1 MTISTNK
8 QTEQRDVFL
17 SHRSIDDEFV
27 RRLASDIGTKL
38 YRQRNLTTWVD
49 EAEIKAGQSIP
60 GMVNTGLETSRFIAL
75 VLTPAYITSDSGW
88 TDAEWHAAL
97 YTDPDNRSG
106 RILPLLVENCE
117 YVPVLLRHL
126 RMIDLRGARYS
137 QGLRELLAVLREE
150 SLNRAGV
157 HRGQLITVS
166 GHIDRGTLFAERS
179 VIEAYPDVINERLYC
194 NLLPI
199 DKLPKYLYVAPIAD
213 TLLRDR
219 HDGTFA
225 LPSKREL
232 IAAVK
237 SAQEGAERP
246 FTPAFRIVEDNVIT
260 FHDLQD
266 AESPLSPIVNVNDVV
281 EIPLEDFIVDED
293 DRLIVTSLLNMAL
306 HRHANRTGLTG
317 DDSKRDRFFFPPLDG
332 SARVIQW
339 KPWKKLASRT
349 VAKPCL
355 KDGKLLFWRHHAAYL
370 KMLFLANHYYFQV
383 IPTWVIT
390 EDGLKVRGGPDI
402 GRWLIKWTGAERNL
416 NILYHIRFWTT
427 ILKRNPGPLSIKAGD
442 QWIEV
447 STVPAWVQQSYGIVD
462 DQRNLLEALDNEA
475 SVIAEEE
482 DAVVDD
488 KLNEGLE
495 RLARELEEMEDSEE
509 PLEEDASGDDSE

>member
-1 MTISTNK
+1 MMISTNK
-8 QTEQRDVFL
+8 QSGQRDIFL
-17 SHRSIDDEFV
+17 SHRSTDKVFV
-27 RRLASDIGTKL
+27 RKLAKDIEANFNRQSKL
-38 YRQRNLTTWVD
+38 STWVD
-49 EAEIKAGQSIP
+49 EAEIKPGQSIP
-60 GMVNTGLETSRFIAL
+60 GMINSGLESSRFIAL
-75 VLTPAYITSDSGW
+75 VLTPAYFTSTSGW

-97 YTDPDNRSG
+97 YSDPDNRSG

-117 YVPVLLRHL
+117 YIPILLRHL
-126 RMIDLRGARYS
+126 RMIDLRDARYS

-157 HRGQLITVS
+157 HRGQLITLS
-166 GHIDRGTLFAERS
+166 GRIDRSTLFAERS

-194 NLLPI
+194 NLLPV

-213 TLLRDR
+213 KLLRDK

-232 IAAVK
+232 IATVK
-237 SAQEGAERP
+237 SSQKGAEHP
-246 FTPAFRIVEDNVIT
+246 FTPAFRVLEDNIIT

-266 AESPLSPIVNVNDVV
+266 TDSPLAPIVNANDVTEV
-281 EIPLEDFIVDED
+281 PVEDFMVEED
-293 DRLIVTSLLNMAL
+293 DRILVTSLLNMAL
-306 HRHANRTGLTG
+306 HRHANRSGLMG

-339 KPWKKLASRT
+339 KPWKKWASRT
-349 VAKPCL
+349 VAKPCF
-355 KDGKLLFWRHHAAYL
+355 KDGQLLFWRHHAAYL
-370 KMLFLANHYYFQV
+370 KMLFLANHFYIQV

-427 ILKRNPGPLSIKAGD
+427 LLKRNPGPLSIRAGD

-447 STVPAWVQQSYGIVD
+447 STVPAWVQQSYGIID
-462 DQRNLLEALDNEA
+462 DQRNLLEVLDNEA
-475 SVIAEEE
+475 SVIAEQEE
-482 DAVVDD
+482 TVVDE
-488 KLNEGLE
+488 KLDEGLE
-495 RLARELEEMEDSEE
+495 KITGELEEMEDIEE
-509 PLEEDASGDDSE
+509 APEEDINEDDIE